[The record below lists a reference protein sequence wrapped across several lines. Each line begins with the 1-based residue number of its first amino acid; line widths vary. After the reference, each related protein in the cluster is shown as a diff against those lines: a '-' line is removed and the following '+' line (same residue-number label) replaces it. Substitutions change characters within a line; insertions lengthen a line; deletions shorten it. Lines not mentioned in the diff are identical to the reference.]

1 MKITPT
7 SNQRPL
13 ILDVKS
19 STDREFLSQLI
30 SRTSCRHTFRK
41 RYVFWSHSISKF
53 QEYYLELG
61 IWSISHYFKT
71 GDVDD
76 ILSLGEIGHRA
87 RFFQSRFLSVKYW
100 WVLKFQYY
108 HGHKWAL
115 WILNKERKFKTHPFV
130 RKPSVVPGM
139 MISINGFFLIP
150 KTPIHLTFRSYYEI
164 ELNRIIKMYYSVEIP
179 LKLESEPW
187 SQQSSFD
194 IRNGKPN
201 VTSLLTKLGE
211 SRQKSS
217 TISVNFI

>member
-1 MKITPT
+1 MDI
-7 SNQRPL
+7 NERCEYL
-13 ILDVKS
+13 IKS
-19 STDREFLSQLI
+19 
-30 SRTSCRHTFRK
+30 
-41 RYVFWSHSISKF
+41 
-53 QEYYLELG
+53 
-61 IWSISHYFKT
+61 
-71 GDVDD
+71 
-76 ILSLGEIGHRA
+76 A
-87 RFFQSRFLSVKYW
+87 
-100 WVLKFQYY
+100 
-108 HGHKWAL
+108 
-115 WILNKERKFKTHPFV
+115 KTHPFV

-211 SRQKSS
+211 SRKKSS

>member
-30 SRTSCRHTFRK
+30 SRTPCRHIFRK

-108 HGHKWAL
+108 HGYKWAL

-211 SRQKSS
+211 SRKKSS

>member
-30 SRTSCRHTFRK
+30 SRTPCRHTFRK
-41 RYVFWSHSISKF
+41 RYVFCSHSISKF

-87 RFFQSRFLSVKYW
+87 RFFQSRILSVKYW

-108 HGHKWAL
+108 HGYKWAL
-115 WILNKERKFKTHPFV
+115 WILNKERKDSSFCQET
-130 RKPSVVPGM
+130 
-139 MISINGFFLIP
+139 ISGTRNDDIYKRFFLIP

-187 SQQSSFD
+187 SQQSFFD

-211 SRQKSS
+211 SRKKSS

>member
-13 ILDVKS
+13 ILDVKL

-30 SRTSCRHTFRK
+30 SRTPCRHTFRK
-41 RYVFWSHSISKF
+41 RYVFCSHSISKF
-53 QEYYLELG
+53 QEDYLELG

-108 HGHKWAL
+108 HGYKWAL
-115 WILNKERKFKTHPFV
+115 WILNKERKDSSFCQET
-130 RKPSVVPGM
+130 
-139 MISINGFFLIP
+139 ISGTRNDDIYKRFFLIP

-211 SRQKSS
+211 SRKKSS

>member
-13 ILDVKS
+13 MLDVKS

-30 SRTSCRHTFRK
+30 SRTPCRHTFRK
-41 RYVFWSHSISKF
+41 RYVFCSHSISKF

-76 ILSLGEIGHRA
+76 ILSLGEIGHLA

-108 HGHKWAL
+108 HGYKCAL
-115 WILNKERKFKTHPFV
+115 WILNKERKDSSFCQETISGTRNDDIYKRFFFNSKNPHPFNI
-130 RKPSVVPGM
+130 P
-139 MISINGFFLIP
+139 FL
-150 KTPIHLTFRSYYEI
+150 LWDC
-164 ELNRIIKMYYSVEIP
+164 RIIKMYYSVEIP

-211 SRQKSS
+211 SRKKSS

>member
-30 SRTSCRHTFRK
+30 SRTPCRHTFRK
-41 RYVFWSHSISKF
+41 RYVFWSHFISKF
-53 QEYYLELG
+53 QEYYLELDT
-61 IWSISHYFKT
+61 WSISHYFKT

-108 HGHKWAL
+108 HGYKWAL
-115 WILNKERKFKTHPFV
+115 WILNKERKD
-130 RKPSVVPGM
+130 
-139 MISINGFFLIP
+139 
-150 KTPIHLTFRSYYEI
+150 
-164 ELNRIIKMYYSVEIP
+164 
-179 LKLESEPW
+179 
-187 SQQSSFD
+187 SSFCQ
-194 IRNGKPN
+194 
-201 VTSLLTKLGE
+201 E
-211 SRQKSS
+211 
-217 TISVNFI
+217 TISGTRNDDIYKRFFFKLKKKPTPFNIPFLLWYWT